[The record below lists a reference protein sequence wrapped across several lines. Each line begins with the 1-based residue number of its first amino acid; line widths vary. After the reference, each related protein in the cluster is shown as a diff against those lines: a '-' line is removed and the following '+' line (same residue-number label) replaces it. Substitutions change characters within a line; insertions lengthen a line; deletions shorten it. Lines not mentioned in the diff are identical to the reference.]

1 MQIESCYSLLQTT
14 FWLLRALGSGMS
26 HLSCLSSIMS
36 HQRPHCPLG
45 QSTYHHLSVFQTGP
59 TLSPASEPFHIPS
72 CSILLRCII
81 HLTSLLVSTGE
92 HLYHI
97 SGNLHLDLFHNFALP
112 TLLFIHVRQQYGTS
126 EGLISCLGSY
136 C

>member
-45 QSTYHHLSVFQTGP
+45 QSTYHHLLVFQTGP

-81 HLTSLLVSTGE
+81 HPTSHLCRQVSTSTIYQE
-92 HLYHI
+92 TFILI
-97 SGNLHLDLFHNFALP
+97 CSTTLHYLHYYSFMLDNNTELQR
-112 TLLFIHVRQQYGTS
+112 V
-126 EGLISCLGSY
+126 
-136 C
+136 